1 MSSRLFNEDIALS
14 EVDHR
19 LDAETHAV
27 FDNRS
32 GALASVVGHFG
43 VFVHLA
49 AYAVSAHFAY
59 YRVSVAFAVG
69 LDGVGDVADA
79 VADLAGC
86 DAFVE
91 RLFGHFQQ
99 AAGRGC
105 DVADGEG
112 VALVAVVSVE
122 FDYGVDAYYVAFAEC
137 IVAREAVDD
146 CLVYLYAEGGGKA
159 GVAQT
164 GRTAAVIEHIFARN
178 CIELECSDTGSHPLG
193 NFTKCATHQITCF
206 SHF

>member
-1 MSSRLFNEDIALS
+1 M
-14 EVDHR
+14 
-19 LDAETHAV
+19 
-27 FDNRS
+27 
-32 GALASVVGHFG
+32 
-43 VFVHLA
+43 
-49 AYAVSAHFAY
+49 SAHF
-59 YRVSVAFAVG
+59 RVLQSIRGVRSRSG
-69 LDGVGDVADA
+69 RDVGDVADA

-122 FDYGVDAYYVAFAEC
+122 FDYGVDAYYVAFRGVYSC
-137 IVAREAVDD
+137 SGSRGRLSRLPLCRRVAGNRRS
-146 CLVYLYAEGGGKA
+146 
-159 GVAQT
+159 QT

-178 CIELECSDTGSHPLG
+178 CIEPWV
-193 NFTKCATHQITCF
+193 
-206 SHF
+206 

>member
-1 MSSRLFNEDIALS
+1 MPCP
-14 EVDHR
+14 
-19 LDAETHAV
+19 
-27 FDNRS
+27 
-32 GALASVVGHFG
+32 
-43 VFVHLA
+43 
-49 AYAVSAHFAY
+49 HFAY

-122 FDYGVDAYYVAFAEC
+122 FDYGVDAYYVAFAG
-137 IVAREAVDD
+137 
-146 CLVYLYAEGGGKA
+146 VYSCSGSRGRLSRLPYAEGGGKA
-159 GVAQT
+159 A
-164 GRTAAVIEHIFARN
+164 
-178 CIELECSDTGSHPLG
+178 
-193 NFTKCATHQITCF
+193 
-206 SHF
+206 

>member
-1 MSSRLFNEDIALS
+1 MPFLIIGPVLF
-14 EVDHR
+14 
-19 LDAETHAV
+19 
-27 FDNRS
+27 
-32 GALASVVGHFG
+32 ASVVGHFG

-159 GVAQT
+159 GVARQA
-164 GRTAAVIEHIFARN
+164 GRPPLSSIYSRAIVSSLR
-178 CIELECSDTGSHPLG
+178 CSDTGSHPRQL
-193 NFTKCATHQITCF
+193 HQVCDSPDHMLLAF
-206 SHF
+206 